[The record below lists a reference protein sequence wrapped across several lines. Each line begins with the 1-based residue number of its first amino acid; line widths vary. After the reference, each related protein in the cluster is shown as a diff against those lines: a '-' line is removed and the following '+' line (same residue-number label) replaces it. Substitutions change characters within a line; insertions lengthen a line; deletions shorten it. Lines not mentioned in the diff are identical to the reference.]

1 MIAIQKRKRKFRQSI
16 YITSLWTKA
25 CRFLNNRLHRIKTF
39 KLRFC
44 RAGAA
49 EFIFKRASFTAVPDN
64 MTEPALGPQAKKRKQ
79 ASTDPEP
86 GKNIILGYI
95 VPGA

>member
-1 MIAIQKRKRKFRQSI
+1 MIAIQKRKRKFRRSF

-25 CRFLNNRLHRIKTF
+25 CRILNNRLHHIKTF

-64 MTEPALGPQAKKRKQ
+64 MTELALPR
-79 ASTDPEP
+79 PP
-86 GKNIILGYI
+86 G
-95 VPGA
+95 